1 MRNWLAVGVV
11 VSAVTGLAAVVA
23 GCSSSAPVSVSD
35 YCDQKATLECQYVAG
50 TASSPGVC
58 SGLASSTCIATR
70 TQSCLQDATTA
81 QSQDREFN
89 PNNITN
95 CLNTISS
102 IYGVLKFGSNTT
114 VSYSGISGPATDT
127 STVDYA
133 CESVFSGTVPAN
145 GTCANSF
152 ACSNGDV
159 CTPSNGGSKTL
170 VCATPISVPDQG
182 TCSSAGSVCVT
193 GDACTVVKAT
203 GEYLCQATTESLGGL
218 NAPCKSDA
226 DCDPNS
232 AGFCDTYDT
241 NTCQA
246 GYQYGQGYACELNG
260 GAAPATR

>member
-23 GCSSSAPVSVSD
+23 GCSSSSPVSVSD
-35 YCDQKATLECQYVAG
+35 YCSQRATLECTSVV
-50 TASSPGVC
+50 PVC
-58 SGLASSTCIATR
+58 SGLASSTCVAAR
-70 TQSCLQDATTA
+70 TQSCLTDASTA

-89 PNNITN
+89 PNNISN

-102 IYGVLKFGSNTT
+102 AYGVLKFGSNTT
-114 VSYSGISGPATDT
+114 VSYSTISGPPTDT

-133 CESVFSGTVPAN
+133 CESVFSGTVPDT
-145 GTCANSF
+145 GTCANNF
-152 ACSNGDV
+152 ACADNEV
-159 CTPSNGGSKTL
+159 CTPANGGSTVL
-170 VCATPISVPDQG
+170 VCAAAVEVPDG
-182 TCSSAGSVCVT
+182 KSCSGAGSVCVS
-193 GDACTVVKAT
+193 GDDCTPVKAT
-203 GEYLCQATTESLGGL
+203 GEYLCQASSVSLGGL

-246 GYQYGQGYACELNG
+246 GYQFGLGFDCQLFG